1 MKKID
6 ITAVIPVKGNSV
18 RVKKINILTV
28 LMQICIVKIAIIHLM
43 KYLRF

>member
-18 RVKKINILTV
+18 RVKKINLV
-28 LMQICIVKIAIIHLM
+28 SRKKISL
-43 KYLRF
+43 LNDL